1 MKLPESEKLKVLEE
15 GSLVDYIKLVRAKGK
30 TVALCHGVFDLLHPG
45 HLAHFQEASQL
56 ADILLVSITADK
68 FVNKGPGRPLFDEAL
83 RAKTLSAIDV
93 VDAVIISRNETALE
107 IINLVKPDFYVK
119 GEDYFDQN
127 SDVTGKI
134 KSERKAIETQ
144 GGKIH
149 FTKGFTSSSSKI
161 INLHFSKLSS
171 STQDWITRFRKEGG
185 AEQVS
190 EYLEKLSKLRPLVIG
205 ELIIDQYTNCHALS
219 KSSKYPLLAFQLLD
233 TSFLPGGSLAIANNC
248 SSWTSKAYVVSFA
261 SSKDER
267 LNSVKNKINSGINL
281 RIIDSATRPTILKH
295 RYVDLAT
302 NTRLFEYYDFED
314 SSLCEEENTEI
325 KNLLRDLS
333 GETDLIIVSD
343 YGHGLFSKSIINQIE
358 ELGIFFAVN
367 TQANAGNR
375 GYNTISKYSH
385 ANLISLN
392 GAELQLELRNRSPKY
407 NEIVPQII
415 DKMGASYAVLTL
427 GAEGLMIFCKD
438 GNVETVPA
446 FAQNLVDKVGA
457 GDAVFAMSSL
467 LAKIG
472 APLKVIG
479 FLSNLVAAHEVTQ
492 LGHQTTLSTADLLKQ
507 TKSILG

>member
-1 MKLPESEKLKVLEE
+1 
-15 GSLVDYIKLVRAKGK
+15 
-30 TVALCHGVFDLLHPG
+30 
-45 HLAHFQEASQL
+45 
-56 ADILLVSITADK
+56 
-68 FVNKGPGRPLFDEAL
+68 
-83 RAKTLSAIDV
+83 
-93 VDAVIISRNETALE
+93 
-107 IINLVKPDFYVK
+107 
-119 GEDYFDQN
+119 
-127 SDVTGKI
+127 
-134 KSERKAIETQ
+134 
-144 GGKIH
+144 
-149 FTKGFTSSSSKI
+149 
-161 INLHFSKLSS
+161 
-171 STQDWITRFRKEGG
+171 
-185 AEQVS
+185 
-190 EYLEKLSKLRPLVIG
+190 
-205 ELIIDQYTNCHALS
+205 
-219 KSSKYPLLAFQLLD
+219 LLAFQLLD